1 VLRKNLEGNKTA
13 GAAYLLYFNNTPL
26 NATSLTPSSFFS
38 GYDTLSVGEGINNT
52 RGWIDYG
59 EYITGG
65 GEVTDSGTFTTVTFQ
80 AIIHLSPSSNSTGSS
95 GLNTPFSYTTSIV
108 FCISPTPP
116 LPPY

>member
-95 GLNTPFSYTTSIV
+95 GLSTPFS
-108 FCISPTPP
+108 
-116 LPPY
+116 